1 MAPESERV
9 RLDLDDTLWEKVFT
23 VAPLVI
29 VGTREPDGGYDLAP
43 KHLVSPMWGLWFVFV
58 CALNHAT
65 YRNAVRERA
74 FTVSWVRPSQVIVA
88 SLAATHRF
96 DDGTKPALAALHT
109 FDASVIDGA
118 FVRDGCFFL
127 ECELDRVV
135 EGFGINSLVIG
146 RVVAAHA
153 DRGALRNL
161 DPDDAE
167 LEHPDPLLAYLSPGR
182 FARIERSL
190 PFPFPEGF
198 KR

>member
-9 RLDLDDTLWEKVFT
+9 RLDLDDTLWEKVYT

-29 VGTREPDGGYDLAP
+29 VGTRESEGGYDLAP
-43 KHLVSPMWGLWFVFV
+43 KHLVSPMWGPWFVFV

-109 FDASVIDGA
+109 FDASVIDGV

-153 DRGALRNL
+153 DRKALRAL
-161 DPDDAE
+161 DPDDAQQ
-167 LEHPDPLLAYLSPGR
+167 LPACP
-182 FARIERSL
+182 RIQV
-190 PFPFPEGF
+190 
-198 KR
+198 